1 MKGIIKK
8 VSEIEKTNQ
17 NYLSRI
23 ENLEKRDKYTQI
35 QSKLTNAPKLEVKHD
50 HKEWIRTVCLIEGR
64 CIITGSKD
72 KSIKGIRF
80 GDEDEDKDK
89 TILFTIENAHNSD
102 VNYIMK
108 VNEKEIISCG
118 DDGTIKRWNID
129 CSYYLDENKKRF
141 GLLETFSI
149 KKDSEVHESAYKIIT
164 LKNGNLCSCGKGS
177 YIIFWKKKIT

>member
-1 MKGIIKK
+1 
-8 VSEIEKTNQ
+8 
-17 NYLSRI
+17 
-23 ENLEKRDKYTQI
+23 
-35 QSKLTNAPKLEVKHD
+35 
-50 HKEWIRTVCLIEGR
+50 
-64 CIITGSKD
+64 
-72 KSIKGIRF
+72 
-80 GDEDEDKDK
+80 
-89 TILFTIENAHNSD
+89 
-102 VNYIMK
+102 MK
-108 VNEKEIISCG
+108 VNENEIISCG